1 MWSADPSP
9 PLFFYFHLK
18 GVGQTANA
26 VYIEASP
33 IAQKHDKTYSK
44 TLSGS
49 QAQRASLAAMHAQ
62 VRLPSI
68 GSDAN

>member
-1 MWSADPSP
+1 M
-9 PLFFYFHLK
+9 
-18 GVGQTANA
+18 GQTANA
-26 VYIEASP
+26 VYKEAST

-44 TLSGS
+44 TLHLISGS

-68 GSDAN
+68 GSDANWAIYCCTQQLSA